1 MRGIVGSGKRD
12 VCEIEILGRS
22 LRWTQEGL
30 EVEADNHHL
39 SLLEGLGLSE
49 EPKTGNG
56 AAVKPE
62 EIGQEEDEECWREP
76 QRRGSG
82 TWRRRYTS

>member
-1 MRGIVGSGKRD
+1 M
-12 VCEIEILGRS
+12 CEIEILGRS

-30 EVEADNHHL
+30 EVEADKYHP

-62 EIGQEEDEECWREP
+62 KIGQEEDEECLMEP

-82 TWRRRYTS
+82 TWRPRCTS